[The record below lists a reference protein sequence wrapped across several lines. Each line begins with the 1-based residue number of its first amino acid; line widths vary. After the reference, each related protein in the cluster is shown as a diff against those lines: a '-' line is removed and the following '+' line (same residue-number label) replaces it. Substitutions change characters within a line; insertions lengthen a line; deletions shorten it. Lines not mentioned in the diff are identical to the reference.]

1 MSTYTLKSLRNIVQR
16 QRVNGIRCFAGIDG
30 IRENVTKNCTLPVE
44 PQQQISDHTKRD
56 VQHHSNKAEGWW
68 DLDGP
73 MKGLHRM
80 NLLRVPFIRDGL
92 VARGS
97 VDSKLINTNNVLQN
111 QQILEVGCGGG
122 ILTEQLARLDAK
134 ITGIDLS
141 DVLINVACEHLKQE
155 ANARLLNNITYKT
168 ESIEAH
174 MQDKKNF
181 YDAVIISEVL
191 EHIDNKEP
199 FLKACIQCLKP
210 GGSVFITTL
219 NQTVRMWIVGVL
231 IAEYLLGFIP
241 IGTHHWKYMI
251 SPLNVQKMLDTMGCQ
266 TILVNGWTYQYR
278 RQVWRKINS
287 TSMVYAMQA
296 IKTQALQ

>member
-1 MSTYTLKSLRNIVQR
+1 MDKIGFGLLDFRLQLNVVLEQFQYLLFQNRQISLICRG
-16 QRVNGIRCFAGIDG
+16 NGIRCFAGIDG
-30 IRENVTKNCTLPVE
+30 IRENITKNCTLPVE

-56 VQHHSNKAEGWW
+56 VQHHSNKAEDWW
-68 DLDGP
+68 DFDGP
-73 MKGLHRM
+73 MKALHRM

-141 DVLINVACEHLKQE
+141 DILINAACEHLKQE
-155 ANARLLNNITYKT
+155 ANARLLNNITYRT
-168 ESIEAH
+168 ESIEVH

-191 EHIDNKEP
+191 EHIDSKEP

-219 NQTVRMWIVGVL
+219 NQTIRMWIVGIL
-231 IAEYLLGFIP
+231 IAEYVLGFIP

-251 SPLNVQKMLDTMGCQ
+251 SPLNVQKMLDTS
-266 TILVNGWTYQYR
+266 
-278 RQVWRKINS
+278 K
-287 TSMVYAMQA
+287 
-296 IKTQALQ
+296 

>member
-1 MSTYTLKSLRNIVQR
+1 MSYDHVKFTQDVLTDVLHDNVLILQTFLASRG
-16 QRVNGIRCFAGIDG
+16 NGIRCFARIDG
-30 IRENVTKNCTLPVE
+30 TRENVSKDRTLPVE
-44 PQQQISDHTKRD
+44 PQKRMSDHTNRD
-56 VQHHSNKAEGWW
+56 VQHHSNKAEDWW
-68 DLDGP
+68 NLDGP

-92 VARGS
+92 IARGS
-97 VDSKLINTNNVLQN
+97 VDSQLINTNNVLQN

-141 DVLINVACEHLKQE
+141 DVLINVAREHLKQE
-155 ANARLLNNITYKT
+155 GNARLLDNITYKT

-191 EHIDNKEP
+191 EHIDDKES
-199 FLKACIQCLKP
+199 FLNACVQCLKP
-210 GGSVFITTL
+210 EGSVFITTL

-231 IAEYLLGFIP
+231 IAEYILGFIP

-251 SPLNVQKMLDTMGCQ
+251 SPLNVQKMLDT
-266 TILVNGWTYQYR
+266 
-278 RQVWRKINS
+278 KIRS
-287 TSMVYAMQA
+287 TSLLNG
-296 IKTQALQ
+296 KLQQKLESNGLLE